1 MQTRQLTGYETLI
14 GYSQYSLLLSVGA
27 VLCDVVTPVQERA
40 TVFQSCPCARTRES
54 GLHFRVF
61 WRSRVFYIFRRSQC
75 PGTRDLPSSGHGVS
89 RESGS
94 VAAAWI
100 ACLDSRYSVVDS
112 RSVRHATQGVLAHIG
127 LLLRMQCISRGKI
140 GTIRSRKISK
150 LVNSESNSKFEI
162 RK

>member
-94 VAAAWI
+94 VAAAW
-100 ACLDSRYSVVDS
+100 R
-112 RSVRHATQGVLAHIG
+112 
-127 LLLRMQCISRGKI
+127 
-140 GTIRSRKISK
+140 RK
-150 LVNSESNSKFEI
+150 
-162 RK
+162 

>member
-1 MQTRQLTGYETLI
+1 MALEDVVTPGPCI
-14 GYSQYSLLLSVGA
+14 GYSLLLSVGA

-89 RESGS
+89 RESGP
-94 VAAAWI
+94 VAAAW
-100 ACLDSRYSVVDS
+100 R
-112 RSVRHATQGVLAHIG
+112 
-127 LLLRMQCISRGKI
+127 
-140 GTIRSRKISK
+140 RK
-150 LVNSESNSKFEI
+150 
-162 RK
+162 